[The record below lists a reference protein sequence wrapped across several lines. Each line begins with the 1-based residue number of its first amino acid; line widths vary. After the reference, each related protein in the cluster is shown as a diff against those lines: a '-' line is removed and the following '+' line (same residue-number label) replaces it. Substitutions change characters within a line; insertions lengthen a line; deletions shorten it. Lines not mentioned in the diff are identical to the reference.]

1 MKFKYKVGDIT
12 YKEFRMLKELDKY
25 DRLDNIRIK
34 ITIEANLNGLRYF
47 EG

>member
-12 YKEFRMLKELDKY
+12 YKELDKY

-34 ITIEANLNGLRYF
+34 ITIEVNLNGLRYF